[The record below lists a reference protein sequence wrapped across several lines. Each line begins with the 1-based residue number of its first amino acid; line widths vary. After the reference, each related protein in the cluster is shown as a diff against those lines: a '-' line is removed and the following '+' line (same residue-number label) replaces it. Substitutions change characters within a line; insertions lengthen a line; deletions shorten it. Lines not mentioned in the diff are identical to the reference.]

1 VGFLRRIFDTIL
13 KRIRMW
19 FTCQPVTTIV
29 LIRHAEKA
37 NNTADTPIS
46 QTGQVRAEN
55 LVNVLKDTGLSAI
68 FVSQFQR
75 TAQTAQPLAD
85 HLGLTLL
92 ERVITNSQQ
101 YAQDLA
107 HEILT
112 DYKGRNVLVVGHTNT
127 TEDLI
132 TELGAPAIDPIA
144 EDTYD
149 HLYIVTVRKYALTR
163 LLRAQQG
170 C

>member
-1 VGFLRRIFDTIL
+1 MGFLRRIIDTIL

-19 FTCQPVTTIV
+19 FTCQPVTTII

-46 QTGQVRAEN
+46 QAGQARAEN

-85 HLGLTLL
+85 HLGLALL
-92 ERVITNSQQ
+92 ERAITNSQQ

-112 DYKGRNVLVVGHTNT
+112 DYKGRIVLVVGHTNT

-144 EDTYD
+144 EDAYD
-149 HLYIVTVRKYALTR
+149 NLYLVTVRKYVLTR
-163 LLRAQQG
+163 LVRVQQG